1 MLGGLTAK
9 HLAHAG
15 RLGSGPALGP
25 KTNTEM
31 PMSSLPNQSSQTLVG
46 AGVGIVGAVMAWG
59 ATFISSDAGYA
70 GVGPNALPWLVSIV
84 LMVCGA
90 WLVWEARSG
99 GYREMDEPSGAASG
113 DWRAVA
119 WVVAGV
125 VANASLI
132 TTLGFIL
139 SCGLCF
145 ALAVRGLRMAEGK
158 AGGGLK
164 RSVIDLLTGVAIA
177 APVFW
182 MFSKL
187 LAINLPGLTASG
199 WL

>member
-1 MLGGLTAK
+1 
-9 HLAHAG
+9 
-15 RLGSGPALGP
+15 
-25 KTNTEM
+25 
-31 PMSSLPNQSSQTLVG
+31 MSSTPSTASQALVG
-46 AGVGIVGAVMAWG
+46 ASVLVIGVVMAFG
-59 ATFISSDAGYA
+59 ATAIPSDAGYA
-70 GVGPNALPWLVSIV
+70 GVGPNALPWLVSVV

-99 GYREMDEPSGAASG
+99 GYRELEAPSGAARG

-139 SCGLCF
+139 ACGLCF
-145 ALAVRGLRMAEGK
+145 ALAVRGLRIGEGK
-158 AGGGLK
+158 AGGSAK
-164 RSVIDLLTGVAIA
+164 RALVDLLTGIAIA

-182 MFSKL
+182 LFSKL

>member
-1 MLGGLTAK
+1 
-9 HLAHAG
+9 
-15 RLGSGPALGP
+15 
-25 KTNTEM
+25 
-31 PMSSLPNQSSQTLVG
+31 MSSSSSHWSQSLVG
-46 AGVGIVGAVMAWG
+46 AGVLVVGAVMAWG

-70 GVGPNALPWLVSIV
+70 GVGPNALPWLVSVV
-84 LMVCGA
+84 LMLCGG

-99 GYREMDEPSGAASG
+99 GYREMDEPSGAARG

-132 TTLGFIL
+132 TTVGFIL

-158 AGGGLK
+158 AGGGPK
-164 RSVIDLLTGVAIA
+164 RSAIDLLTGIAIA

>member
-1 MLGGLTAK
+1 MSGTPSV
-9 HLAHAG
+9 AG
-15 RLGSGPALGP
+15 QA
-25 KTNTEM
+25 
-31 PMSSLPNQSSQTLVG
+31 LVG
-46 AGVGIVGAVMAWG
+46 AGVLVVGAVMAYG
-59 ATFISSDAGYA
+59 ATFISSEAGYA

-84 LMVCGA
+84 LMVCGL

-99 GYREMDEPSGAASG
+99 GYCEMEAPSGAERA
-113 DWRAVA
+113 DWHAVA

-132 TTLGFIL
+132 TTVGFIL
-139 SCGLCF
+139 SCALCF
-145 ALAVRGLRMAEGK
+145 GLAVRGLRIAEGR
-158 AGGGLK
+158 AGGGL
-164 RSVIDLLTGVAIA
+164 RQTVVDLATGMTIS

-182 MFSKL
+182 MFTKL